1 MAVSAETTTG
11 RVEGIE
17 THGLFIFKG
26 IPYAAPPVNGL
37 RWLPPQP
44 KRVWQGIRSATAF
57 GNAAPQAP
65 PEAQA
70 LTIDLQADLNED
82 CLYLNV
88 FTPGADTAR
97 RPVFVW
103 IHGGGFTIGAGSQTT
118 YDGITLAKRGNIV
131 VVTINYRL
139 GPFGFLNFKEIT
151 GGAIPATGNE
161 GLLDQVAALEW
172 VRDNIE
178 GFGGD
183 PDNVT
188 IAGESAGGMSVGSL
202 LAMPKANGL
211 FKKAILQS
219 GAAHTS
225 IPPEKAERGTE
236 FYLSLLG
243 IVPEDTAALR
253 SASTEKLLSTAL
265 NLIPVAVKKRV
276 HLGGM
281 PMQPVA
287 DGDILPGMPFEAIT
301 NGSAD
306 GVSILVGSTL
316 DEWKLF
322 ALMDPGLKKMD
333 EAGLVRRCRRLI
345 PGGDVEKIVTTYQKA
360 LKQRGEPIQPGN
372 LFTAIQT
379 DRVFRLPALRLAD
392 LCRSRGI
399 PAFVY
404 LFDWKSPVANGIL
417 GACHALELGFV
428 FGTHADSKFDR
439 FYGSGEAADHLAEK
453 VQDGWIAFIRNADPG
468 CQSLGDWPGY
478 GDKKETMILGK
489 SCRLAHSPH
498 DMERGAW
505 EGVPDAD
512 IGSL

>member
-1 MAVSAETTTG
+1 MTVVASTTTG
-11 RVEGIE
+11 KLAGVEEDGVC
-17 THGLFIFKG
+17 IFKG
-26 IPYAAPPVNGL
+26 VPYAAPPVEGL

-44 KRVWQGIRSATAF
+44 MPAWDGIRSAAVF

-65 PEAQA
+65 PQA
-70 LTIDLQADLNED
+70 GALMIDLQTDLGED

-88 FTPGADTAR
+88 YTKGADTAR

-103 IHGGGFTIGAGSQTT
+103 IHGGGFTIGAGSQAT
-118 YDGITLAKRGNIV
+118 YDGKTLARRGDIV

-139 GPFGFLNFKEIT
+139 GPFGFMNFNEVT

-178 GFGGD
+178 NFGGD

-188 IAGESAGGMSVGSL
+188 IGGESAGGMSVGSL
-202 LAMPKANGL
+202 MAMPKAKGL
-211 FKKAILQS
+211 FKKAIPQS
-219 GAAHTS
+219 GAAHTATT
-225 IPPEKAERGTE
+225 PERARQVTE

-243 IVPEDTAALR
+243 IASDDTVALR
-253 SASTEKLLSTAL
+253 AASTEKLLSAAL
-265 NLIPVAVKKRV
+265 NLIPAAVKKKF
-276 HLGGM
+276 HMGGM
-281 PMQPVA
+281 PMQPVV
-287 DGDILPGMPFEAIT
+287 DGEILPSVPFEAIA

-306 GVSILVGSTL
+306 GVSVLAGSTL

-322 ALMDPGLKKMD
+322 ALMDVSLKKMD
-333 EAGLVRRCRRLI
+333 EPGLIRRCRRLI
-345 PGGDVEKIVTTYQKA
+345 PGGDAEQIAAAYRKA
-360 LKQRGEPIQPGN
+360 LEQRGESARPGDC
-372 LFTAIQT
+372 FTVIQT

-392 LCRSRGI
+392 LCRSRGN

-428 FGTHADSKFDR
+428 FGTHAEGKSDR
-439 FYGSGEAADHLAEK
+439 FYGTGDAADQLAEK
-453 VQDGWIAFIRNADPG
+453 IQDGWISFIRNADPG
-468 CQSLGDWPGY
+468 CSSLGEWPIY
-478 GDKKETMILGK
+478 GEEKETMILGK
-489 SCRLAHSPH
+489 SCRLDHAPYE
-498 DMERGAW
+498 MERIAW

-512 IGSL
+512 VGSI